1 MIQIS
6 PTAISIPLSEEQ
18 IIDTNVFEIESDKKN
33 KIEIKV
39 LKSNI
44 NIILEGK
51 QKNSLEST
59 FYCSKQSI
67 NEIKNNKYFLMFDNL
82 DEIYEEI
89 INLMRNNK
97 PILLEENNKIII
109 SIPISTTKIKESKFI
124 LYKKE
129 KSDKERIDDLYSII
143 NDLKKNYNNK
153 INKLNRK
160 IKKQNNRINEL
171 NNKLE
176 NQNKII
182 IELAKNDEKLF
193 KIDINIFQDSLI
205 INKNDKYIS
214 YLNEWLSKD
223 YQNFKTKLLFRKS
236 INGDSYNEFHRLCD
250 NQRKTITLIQTKDGL
265 IIGGYTTKNWNT
277 LGKCYDDDKAFLFSL
292 TKGRIFPIKKNCKAI
307 LGSEY
312 NGPWFACFGFHN
324 KKEDKKGLSQGYYY
338 YKNKNEEY
346 YENYDELIPKDKKN
360 SFFDINEVEIY
371 KIEK

>member
-1 MIQIS
+1 MIQLS
-6 PTAISIPLSEEQ
+6 PIAISIPLSEEQ

-160 IKKQNNRINEL
+160 IKKQNNKINEL
-171 NNKLE
+171 NKKLE

-182 IELAKNDEKLF
+182 IEPVKNDEKLF

-236 INGDSYNEFHRLCD
+236 INGDSYNEFHRLYD
-250 NQRKTITLIQTKDGL
+250 NQRKTITLIQTNNGL
-265 IIGGYTTKNWNT
+265 IIGGYTIKNWDT
-277 LGKCYDDDKAFLFSL
+277 SGKWYEDDEAFVFSL

-307 LGSEY
+307 LGSKY

-338 YKNKNEEY
+338 YKNKNDESF
-346 YENYDELIPKDKKN
+346 ENYDKLIPNDKDDVM
-360 SFFDINEVEIY
+360 FYVNEVEIY
-371 KIEK
+371 KIIK

>member
-6 PTAISIPLSEEQ
+6 PTTISIPLSEEQ

-82 DEIYEEI
+82 DEIYEGI

-109 SIPISTTKIKESKFI
+109 SIPISTTKIKELKFI

-205 INKNDKYIS
+205 INKNDKYIIHIM
-214 YLNEWLSKD
+214 NFID
-223 YQNFKTKLLFRKS
+223 YVIIKEKL
-236 INGDSYNEFHRLCD
+236 
-250 NQRKTITLIQTKDGL
+250 
-265 IIGGYTTKNWNT
+265 
-277 LGKCYDDDKAFLFSL
+277 
-292 TKGRIFPIKKNCKAI
+292 
-307 LGSEY
+307 
-312 NGPWFACFGFHN
+312 
-324 KKEDKKGLSQGYYY
+324 
-338 YKNKNEEY
+338 
-346 YENYDELIPKDKKN
+346 
-360 SFFDINEVEIY
+360 
-371 KIEK
+371 